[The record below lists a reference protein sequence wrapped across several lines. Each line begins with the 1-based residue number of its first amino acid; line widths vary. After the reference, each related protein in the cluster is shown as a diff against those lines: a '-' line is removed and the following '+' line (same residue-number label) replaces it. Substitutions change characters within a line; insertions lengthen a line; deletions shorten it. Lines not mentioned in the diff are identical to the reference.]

1 MSQATGPVAR
11 QAEQDPPEPT
21 GPSFDP
27 WGADLQDPYRVL
39 SRLRSE
45 QPVFFSPEVNAWCVT
60 RYDDVSA
67 VIRDTAR
74 FSSAETFPRPQGLPP
89 AADKVITNLWD
100 EAPMVT
106 FLDPPEHTRVRTAM
120 TGGFTPR
127 AVAGYEPLIRE
138 IVTGVIGELGG
149 RREFDL
155 VSDYAEHI
163 PIRSVLGVMGI
174 PAEDNDAILTWV
186 RQGFTLFVGYRAA
199 DEATLLDCVHGQKLF
214 TDYVTRLIEER
225 RERPRADLISVM
237 ATSGGNGRGLL
248 DGEIVT
254 QVMTMIAAGHET
266 TSNAITNT
274 VNAMLRTPGAWPAYV
289 AGELDTLAIVNE
301 GLRLDTPVLGL
312 FRVAKRDTTIGGA
325 EIPAGAMVLLVI
337 ASANHDE
344 SKYARPAQFEPD
356 RPRSAQSLAFGG
368 GVHYCI
374 GAPLALLELR
384 VALEE
389 LAGAYPTLRL
399 ASSQPPV
406 YRPMSQFRGID
417 RLPVLAP

>member
-1 MSQATGPVAR
+1 MS
-11 QAEQDPPEPT
+11 EQSPAL
-21 GPSFDP
+21 SFDP
-27 WGADLQDPYRVL
+27 WGADLQDPYRA
-39 SRLRSE
+39 LRRIRTE

-74 FSSAETFPRPQGLPP
+74 FSSAETFPRPQGLPA

-106 FLDPPEHTRVRTAM
+106 FLDPPEHTRVRAAM

-127 AVAGYEPLIRE
+127 AVAGYEPLIRS
-138 IVTGVIGELGG
+138 IVVGVIDELGG

-155 VSDYAEHI
+155 VADYAERI
-163 PIRSVLGVMGI
+163 PISVILSVMGI
-174 PAEDNDAILTWV
+174 PTEDHPSILTWV

-214 TDYVTRLIEER
+214 TDYVTELIAER
-225 RERPRADLISVM
+225 RERPEADLISVM
-237 ATSGGNGRGLL
+237 ATSGANGRRLL

-254 QVMTMIAAGHET
+254 QVMTMIGAGFET
-266 TSNAITNT
+266 TANAITNT
-274 VNAMLRTPGAWPAYV
+274 VNAVLRMPGGWPAFA
-289 AGELDTLAIVNE
+289 AGELDELSVANE

-312 FRVAKRDTTIGGA
+312 FRLAKRDTTIGGVG
-325 EIPAGAMVLLVI
+325 IPAGAMLLLVI

-344 SKYARPAQFEPD
+344 ARYDSPAQFRPD
-356 RPRSAQSLAFGG
+356 RGRTAQSLAFGG

-389 LAGAYPTLRL
+389 LARTYPALEL
-399 ASSQPPV
+399 VSLEPPA

-417 RLPVLAP
+417 RLPVRAP